1 MYKKKIIW
9 IILIFLLILLFFI
22 DLIVGSVEIPLKEI
36 IKLFFTKTSDFP
48 FFEIIFFDI
57 RLPKTITTILVG
69 SSLSVS
75 GLQMQTIFRNPL
87 AGPYILGI
95 SSGASLGVAI
105 FVLGSSF
112 FVGNFLFQIIG
123 NLTIIIASLIGSTF
137 VLLLILFVS
146 MRVKNVMTVLIMGI
160 MFGSAASSIISI
172 LQYFSS
178 EAMLKSFV
186 IWTMGSLMIT
196 KSQLIILTPIIL
208 FALLIS
214 LFSSKILNLIMLG
227 ENYAKTMGL
236 NVRNSRIIIFFST
249 VLMAGSVTAF
259 CGPIAFIGIAVPH
272 ISRFIFKT
280 ANHNTLTIA
289 SILIG
294 SIMML
299 LSDIISQIPENTN
312 LPINTVTALFGIPV
326 VIFIV
331 IKRRF

>member
-1 MYKKKIIW
+1 MYKEYFIW
-9 IILIFLLILLFFI
+9 IILIFLLVLLFFI
-22 DLIVGSVEIPLKEI
+22 DLIVGSVEIPLNEI

-57 RLPKTITTILVG
+57 RLPKTITTVLVG
-69 SSLSVS
+69 SALSVS

-112 FVGNFLFQIIG
+112 FYNNFLFQIIG

-196 KSQLIILTPIIL
+196 KSQLIILSPIIL
-208 FALLIS
+208 IALLIS

>member
-1 MYKKKIIW
+1 
-9 IILIFLLILLFFI
+9 
-22 DLIVGSVEIPLKEI
+22 
-36 IKLFFTKTSDFP
+36 
-48 FFEIIFFDI
+48 
-57 RLPKTITTILVG
+57 
-69 SSLSVS
+69 
-75 GLQMQTIFRNPL
+75 
-87 AGPYILGI
+87 
-95 SSGASLGVAI
+95 
-105 FVLGSSF
+105 
-112 FVGNFLFQIIG
+112 
-123 NLTIIIASLIGSTF
+123 
-137 VLLLILFVS
+137 

-196 KSQLIILTPIIL
+196 KSQLIILSPIIL
-208 FALLIS
+208 IALLIS